1 MGKGK
6 TTTTTQNKLPEYM
19 NQGSKRAVG
28 MAMDISQRDYAQYG
42 EQRVADLSANE
53 QAGVAGFGEEFGRY
67 DKDFDAARE
76 QLGGITSFTDEGV
89 ADKYMNPYIEGVLQ
103 PGARRADRAFGASKA
118 ELKRTAGMRGAFGG
132 RQLVAENMLEQ
143 QHQERMDD
151 MWASGYGT
159 AFDKATDLHG
169 KEMERKRA
177 VAGQYGEN
185 ARLQAD
191 TNSMALRNMMES
203 GFIDRSVEQ
212 SKMDFK
218 YMEHLEERDWD
229 VNNLSTLVNTL
240 AAVPHETTQVTTE
253 QKSVSPI
260 KTMLGVAAI
269 VAGVIIIGMTAGAAA
284 PVVAGAAAATTGW
297 GAAGTALVGAGAQ
310 VAASGN

>member
-1 MGKGK
+1 MGKSK
-6 TTTTTQNKLPEYM
+6 TTTTTQNNLPDYM
-19 NQGSKRAVG
+19 VAGSKRAVG
-28 MAMDISQRDYAQYG
+28 MAQDISRRDYAQYG
-42 EQRVADLSANE
+42 EQRIADLSANE
-53 QAGVAGFGEEFGRY
+53 QAGVAGFGEEYGRY

-103 PGARRADRAFGASKA
+103 PGARRADRAFGSSKA
-118 ELKRTAGMRGAFGG
+118 ELRRTAGMRNAFGG
-132 RQLVAENMLEQ
+132 RQLVAENMLQQ

-151 MWASGYGT
+151 MWAKGYGT

-169 KEMERKRA
+169 KEMDRKRA
-177 VAGQYGEN
+177 IAGDYGLN
-185 ARLQAD
+185 AQRQAD

-203 GFIDRSVEQ
+203 GFVERTVEQ

-240 AAVPHETTQVTTE
+240 AAVPHETSQTVTET
-253 QKSVSPI
+253 KKANPV
-260 KTMLGVAAI
+260 KTLIGVATIA
-269 VAGVIIIGMTAGAAA
+269 AGAIIIGMSG
-284 PVVAGAAAATTGW
+284 GS
-297 GAAGTALVGAGAQ
+297 LLMVGGSMMNAGAQ
-310 VAASGN
+310 TVGSA